1 MPLPISPTNQS
12 PRAYDLRNLQ
22 SAQLMARYT
31 QRQFGQKLY
40 PQSAEEAA
48 ASFDPTA
55 KEYYYDDP
63 RRIGVVGDGVADDA
77 AAFANMALVMAH
89 GQKFKGKRGATYR
102 LASAITPGAVFD
114 LDLNGATVK
123 PDGNHVGFNVVWNP
137 DVTVSITSTIALG
150 GLTFVVSSVTGI
162 TVGMWCR
169 IEYNDSPTNEASAYP
184 PSYCRVTAINAGTK
198 TITVDRSF
206 KVAYA
211 SGAATYNANFAAD
224 ANMNTHF
231 RLTNGT
237 VDGSASTYVGATL
250 GYAARILGFK
260 YVEFS
265 NLIFDGW
272 SNTSTNGDI
281 VQVFLCHVVKL
292 VHNYVKNSA
301 TGSQFLATTD
311 CMRVSIN
318 DNNIDAAG
326 FGIAIVRADAA
337 LSSRNNLDGRYAK
350 DTADAVTPNRS
361 IRGIKHY
368 GCHNARIGW
377 NAVSDYESCIKV
389 EACHH
394 FNVSNNECYNSGA
407 GAAYNGQVA
416 LNVSNQTDGNITTQG
431 IVAFNLVKNSTGTAI
446 AVSSSTTLGRHTIQG
461 NQVKTCGANAIS
473 ATCANSIITGNQ
485 LADWGLKDAGADNFP
500 AINHTKGA
508 TITDNRFYHSSLALP
523 CMSGTFTA
531 TFVYAIKNNVVD
543 PLGAAI
549 FLLST
554 SKKFEDSGTAIIA
567 SGTTSI
573 VVNHSLFRTPQIS
586 EIHLK
591 AGNNPTNDPG
601 VTWVSAVAA
610 TTFTISCRN
619 NPGANYS
626 ISWDAAIAQPFTA

>member
-1 MPLPISPTNQS
+1 MSSKATVQS
-12 PRAYDLRNLQ
+12 PRAYDAQNL
-22 SAQLMARYT
+22 SGAQLMTRFT
-31 QRQFGQKLY
+31 RRQFGQKLY
-40 PQSAEEAA
+40 IQSAQEAA
-48 ASFDPTA
+48 ASVDPTA
-55 KEYYYDDP
+55 KEYYYDDM
-63 RRIGVVGDGVADDA
+63 RRHGVVGDGITDDSAALQVVAS
-77 AAFANMALVMAH
+77 VMAQ
-89 GQKFKGKRGATYR
+89 GQKFKAQRGAVYR
-102 LASAITPGAVFD
+102 LLSAITPGSVFD
-114 LDLNGATVK
+114 LDLNGGTLK
-123 PDGNHVGFNVVWNP
+123 PDGNHVGFNKVWTP
-137 DVTVSITSTIALG
+137 DVTTAITSTIALG
-150 GLTFVVSSVTGI
+150 GRTFVVSSTTGI

-169 IEYNDSPTNEASAYP
+169 IEYDDSPTNEASAYP
-184 PSYCRVTAINAGTK
+184 PSYCRVTAINTGTK

-237 VDGSASTYVGATL
+237 FDGSASTYAGATL
-250 GYAARILGFK
+250 GYAARVVGYK
-260 YVEFS
+260 YVDIS
-265 NLIFDGW
+265 GITFDGW

-281 VQVFLCHVVKL
+281 VQVFLCLVVKIRN
-292 VHNYVKNSA
+292 NYVRNSA
-301 TGSQFLATTD
+301 TGSQYLASTD

-318 DNNIDAAG
+318 DNDIDASG

-337 LSSRNNLDGRYAK
+337 LSMRNNLDGRYNQ
-350 DTADAVTPNRS
+350 DATNAVSPNRN

-377 NAVSDYESCIKV
+377 NEVSDYESCIKV

-407 GAAYNGQVA
+407 GGTYSGQVA
-416 LNVSNQTDGNITTQG
+416 LNISNQTDGTITTHG
-431 IVAFNLVKNSTGTAI
+431 IVSCNLVKNSIGTAI

-461 NQVKTCGANAIS
+461 NQVKTCGAYAITV
-473 ATCANSIITGNQ
+473 TCANSIISGNQ
-485 LADWGLKDAGADNFP
+485 IADWGLKDAGADNFP

-508 TITDNRFYHSSLALP
+508 TITDNRFYHASLALP

-531 TFVYAIKNNVVD
+531 TYVYAIKNNVVD

-549 FLLST
+549 VLLST
-554 SKKFEDSGTAIIA
+554 SKKFEDSGTAQIL

-586 EIHLK
+586 EITLK
-591 AGNNPTNDPG
+591 FGNNPTTFPG
-601 VTWVSAVAA
+601 SLWVSAVAS
-610 TTFTISCRN
+610 TTFTISCRTD
-619 NPGANYS
+619 PASTFS
-626 ISWDAAIAQPFTA
+626 ISWRAAIEQPFTA